1 MALLRS
7 PAMETADP
15 RLREITAKV
24 EAGERLSEADGI
36 TLFSS
41 PDLNTLGALANR
53 VRLARHGRAC
63 YFNVNR
69 HLNPTNVC
77 VYRCRFCGF
86 RRDPGATGAYRMSID
101 DCLAA
106 VAGAEELGITE
117 LHIVGGIT
125 PEADLDYYE
134 PLLRALHAAH
144 PSLHLK
150 AFTAVEIAFFCR
162 RHHLTHRACLERLIA
177 AGLGSMPGGG
187 AEIFAERVRASVC
200 KEKAG
205 ADEWLAIH
213 RVAHA
218 LGLRT
223 NATMLY
229 GHIETPAERVN
240 HMARLR
246 ALQDETGGFQ
256 VFIPLAYHNEN
267 NPLAGEMT
275 TAFDDLK
282 TLAIARLFLDNFDHL
297 KSFWVMHTPQ
307 LAQVALHYG
316 VDDLD
321 GTVTEER
328 VTAAAGG
335 RTAGHESKQE
345 LIDLIRAA
353 GFEPVQRSTVY
364 EELAR
369 Y

>member
-1 MALLRS
+1 MDSALL
-7 PAMETADP
+7 AT
-15 RLREITAKV
+15 ITAKV
-24 EAGERLSEADGI
+24 EAGERLTVDDGI
-36 TLFSS
+36 ALFRSR
-41 PDLNTLGALANR
+41 DLNRIGALANR
-53 VRLARHGRAC
+53 VRRARHGRAC

-77 VYRCRFCGF
+77 VYHCHFCGF
-86 RRDPGATGAYRMSID
+86 RRDAGADGAYLMSVD

-106 VAGAEELGITE
+106 TEGAEEAGITE

-125 PEADLDYYE
+125 PKADLDYYE
-134 PLLRALHAAH
+134 VLLRALHAAH
-144 PSLHLK
+144 PTLHLK

-162 RHHLTHRACLERLIA
+162 HHHLSHRACLERLID

-187 AEIFAERVRASVC
+187 AEIFAERVRKSVC

-205 ADEWLAIH
+205 AKEWLAIH
-213 RVAHA
+213 RTAHE
-218 LGLRT
+218 LGLKT

-229 GHIETPAERVN
+229 GHIETPEERVD

-275 TAFDDLK
+275 TGYDDLK
-282 TLAIARLFLDNFDHL
+282 TLAIARLFLDNFDHI
-297 KSFWVMHTPQ
+297 KSFWIMHTPEV
-307 LAQVALHYG
+307 AQVALHYG

-335 RTAGHESKQE
+335 RTAGRESKAQ

-353 GFEPVQRSTVY
+353 GLTPVQRSTVY

-369 Y
+369 F

>member
-1 MALLRS
+1 MDDVTLATI
-7 PAMETADP
+7 A
-15 RLREITAKV
+15 AKV
-24 EAGERLSEADGI
+24 EAGERLSEAEGI
-36 TLFSS
+36 FLFERG
-41 PDLNTLGALANR
+41 DLNAIGALANR
-53 VRLARHGRAC
+53 VRQARHGRAC

-69 HLNPTNVC
+69 HLNPTNLC
-77 VYRCRFCGF
+77 VYRCHFCGF
-86 RRDPGATGAYRMSID
+86 RRDPGAEGAYLMSID
-101 DCLAA
+101 DALAA
-106 VAGAEELGITE
+106 VEGAEAAGITE
-117 LHIVGGIT
+117 LHIVGGVT
-125 PEADLDYYE
+125 PETDLDYYE
-134 PLLRALHAAH
+134 PLLRVLREAH

-162 RHHLTHRACLERLIA
+162 RHHLSHRDCLARLID

-187 AEIFAERVRASVC
+187 AEIFAERVRRSVC

-205 ADEWLAIH
+205 AEEWLAIH
-213 RVAHA
+213 RTAHE

-229 GHIETPAERVN
+229 GHIETAAERVD

-275 TAFDDLK
+275 TGLDDLK
-282 TLAIARLFLDNFDHL
+282 TLAIARLFLDNFDHI
-297 KSFWVMHTPQ
+297 KSFWVMHTPA

-335 RTAGHESKQE
+335 RTAGRESKEE
-345 LIDLIRAA
+345 LIELIRAA
-353 GFEPVQRSTVY
+353 GFTPVQRSTVY

-369 Y
+369 F